1 MRRIVVALVFA
12 LAGPLTAAQTLPK
25 PALTPGKDR
34 GLSKVV
40 ICRTKWG
47 KDARHVTE
55 QMKQQVADAYGIPR
69 ASIVG
74 QTSGPCCEFD
84 HLVSREIGGAD
95 VVENLWPQPWT
106 EAKKKDQLEN
116 LLHKLVCDGKVP
128 LKTVQ
133 AAIATDWVKA
143 YTKYEGHAP

>member
-1 MRRIVVALVFA
+1 VLALVIA
-12 LAGPLTAAQTLPK
+12 LAAPLAAAQTLPK
-25 PALTPGKDR
+25 PAFTPGKDR
-34 GLSKVV
+34 GLSTSV

-74 QTSGPCCEFD
+74 QARGPCCGFD
-84 HLVSREIGGAD
+84 HLVSRELAAPMSLRSSG
-95 VVENLWPQPWT
+95 QPWT

-116 LLHKLVCDGKVP
+116 LLHKLVWMGRFR
-128 LKTVQ
+128 
-133 AAIATDWVKA
+133 
-143 YTKYEGHAP
+143 

>member
-1 MRRIVVALVFA
+1 V
-12 LAGPLTAAQTLPK
+12 TL
-25 PALTPGKDR
+25 R
-34 GLSKVV
+34 
-40 ICRTKWG
+40 
-47 KDARHVTE
+47 
-55 QMKQQVADAYGIPR
+55 
-69 ASIVG
+69 
-74 QTSGPCCEFD
+74 SGPCCEFD

-106 EAKKKDQLEN
+106 EAKKKDQPEN

-133 AAIATDWVKA
+133 AAIASDWAKA